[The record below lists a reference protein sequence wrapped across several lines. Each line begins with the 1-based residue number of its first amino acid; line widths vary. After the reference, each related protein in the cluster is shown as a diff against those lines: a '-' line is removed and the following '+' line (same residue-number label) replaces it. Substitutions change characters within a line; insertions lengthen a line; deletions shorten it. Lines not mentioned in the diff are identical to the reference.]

1 MPSATKRKL
10 AAQLRGL
17 VGKAIEDYAMISEG
31 DRVMVCLSGGKD
43 SYTLLDMLMSL
54 QRAAPVNFSLI
65 AVNLDQKQPDFP
77 AHVLPDY
84 LRALGVDFH
93 IIEQDTYSVVKRLIP
108 EGRTM
113 CSLCSRM
120 RRGAL
125 YRYAAEN
132 GITRIAL
139 GHHRDD
145 IVETL
150 FLNLFHGG
158 KLKAMAPKLRSDD
171 GRHIVIRP
179 LAYVAERDIERYAAV
194 RDFPIIPCNLC
205 GSQENLQRV
214 AIKKML
220 AEWEASHPGPHRV
233 AAYRAAQC
241 RAGAPGGHRP
251 VRLRRPASRATDR
264 YVKPPIPNS
273 YWVEPGRLLAGEHPA
288 GNDLAATR
296 KRIAALLEAG
306 VRSFIDLTEPGE
318 MESYTSLLPADVALR
333 ILRIAGSFRTGDC
346 AADARGA
353 DGPVARPGQP
363 ARRVCALPRRHRP
376 HGNDGGLLPA
386 RTGRARPMRRW
397 HELNRLWQ
405 QNARSAAW
413 PEVPETAEQEQ
424 FVLRLATATRSTAGA
439 RRARHRRTHLRPTR
453 MRRSRGCLVGLA
465 VGRYRRPADC
475 IRARSVPAA
484 GPTTRR

>member
-1 MPSATKRKL
+1 MNPPNSLSTLQVAPVMPSATKRKL

-43 SYTLLDMLMSL
+43 SYTLLDMLVSL
-54 QRAAPVNFSLI
+54 QRAAPVNFSLL

-125 YRYAAEN
+125 YRFAAEN

-145 IVETL
+145 IIETL

-179 LAYVAERDIERYAAV
+179 LAYVSERDIERYAAV

-205 GSQENLQRV
+205 GSQQNLQRV
-214 AIKKML
+214 TIKKML
-220 AEWEASHPGPHRV
+220 AEWERSHPGRTESLLT
-233 AAYRAAQC
+233 A
-241 RAGAPGGHRP
+241 
-251 VRLRRPASRATDR
+251 LR
-264 YVKPPIPNS
+264 N
-273 YWVEPGRLLAGEHPA
+273 VEPAHLADPSLFDFA
-288 GNDLAATR
+288 GLEPLADT
-296 KRIAALLEAG
+296 
-306 VRSFIDLTEPGE
+306 
-318 MESYTSLLPADVALR
+318 
-333 ILRIAGSFRTGDC
+333 
-346 AADARGA
+346 
-353 DGPVARPGQP
+353 
-363 ARRVCALPRRHRP
+363 
-376 HGNDGGLLPA
+376 
-386 RTGRARPMRRW
+386 
-397 HELNRLWQ
+397 
-405 QNARSAAW
+405 
-413 PEVPETAEQEQ
+413 
-424 FVLRLATATRSTAGA
+424 
-439 RRARHRRTHLRPTR
+439 
-453 MRRSRGCLVGLA
+453 
-465 VGRYRRPADC
+465 
-475 IRARSVPAA
+475 
-484 GPTTRR
+484 